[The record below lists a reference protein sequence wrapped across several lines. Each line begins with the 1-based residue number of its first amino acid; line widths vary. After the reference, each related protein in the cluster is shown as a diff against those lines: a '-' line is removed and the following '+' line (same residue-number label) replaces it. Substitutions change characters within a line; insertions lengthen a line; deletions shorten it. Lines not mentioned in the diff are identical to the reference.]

1 MANGTTSGMAPLA
14 HIAMYK
20 VCSSI
25 GYPETVILAVIDAA
39 IEDGVDV
46 LSISFGTK
54 SNQFWTSDVIAEDP
68 WLLTVGARTTDRK
81 LRAIECL
88 GDGKE
93 IDGVSEF
100 QPKDFSKTLLP
111 LIRNVND
118 AFCSAEALENM
129 NVKGKFVLCIFDG
142 NVTRIDKGHHVKDAS
157 SAGMIL
163 MNDELQG
170 FNISA

>member
-1 MANGTTSGMAPLA
+1 MLSHGCISSIVAGNFVNGANILGMANGTTSGMAPLA
-14 HIAMYK
+14 DIAMYK

-25 GYPETVILAVIDAA
+25 GYPETVILAVIDTA

-46 LSISFGTK
+46 LYISFGTK
-54 SNQFWTSDVIAEDP
+54 SNQFWT
-68 WLLTVGARTTDRK
+68 
-81 LRAIECL
+81 
-88 GDGKE
+88 
-93 IDGVSEF
+93 
-100 QPKDFSKTLLP
+100 
-111 LIRNVND
+111 
-118 AFCSAEALENM
+118 AEALENM

-157 SAGMIL
+157 GAGMIL